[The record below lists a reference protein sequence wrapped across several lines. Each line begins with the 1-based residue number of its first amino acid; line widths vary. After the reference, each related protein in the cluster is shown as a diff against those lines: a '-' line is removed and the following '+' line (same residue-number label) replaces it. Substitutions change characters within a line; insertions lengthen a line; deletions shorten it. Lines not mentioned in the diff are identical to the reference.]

1 MNFRVEVKLQEYE
14 SKHGIQRWSADSDI
28 FKDMKRVMEEVEKDE
43 VVEAM
48 ERCARERWFLL
59 HLKAKFA
66 GKFRIILISFVI
78 KNGMILF
85 IDGQYLASRLSKTIN
100 SLSSKLKQ
108 LLKDYNSFPS
118 VSVTDSWS
126 WSGITNFGNF
136 NLIED
141 FGTNNENIPKK
152 IQLDAIKFH
161 HLVMRSEE
169 EIKLIENE
177 MKATISFYQKDWQE
191 LVSAV
196 KERSVMPLS
205 TYNLGALQALQLVRL
220 KCEETLHRLV
230 DSFGQFLKL
239 ESLPVNEYIVLPSHV
254 YHFSNNGR
262 YFFNHCIKL

>member
-1 MNFRVEVKLQEYE
+1 
-14 SKHGIQRWSADSDI
+14 
-28 FKDMKRVMEEVEKDE
+28 MEEVEKDE

-48 ERCARERWFLL
+48 ERCACERWFLL

-78 KNGMILF
+78 RNGMILF

-126 WSGITNFGNF
+126 WSGIITNFRNF

-161 HLVMRSEE
+161 HLVMHSEE

-177 MKATISFYQKDWQE
+177 MKATISSIKRTGKNW
-191 LVSAV
+191 LV
-196 KERSVMPLS
+196 
-205 TYNLGALQALQLVRL
+205 Q
-220 KCEETLHRLV
+220 
-230 DSFGQFLKL
+230 
-239 ESLPVNEYIVLPSHV
+239 
-254 YHFSNNGR
+254 
-262 YFFNHCIKL
+262 